1 VSLLEQAFFC
11 LEKKM
16 RTVKLED
23 IRIDGGTQF
32 RDQINQDVVKE
43 YGHRMEEGEIF
54 PPLKA
59 TFDGV
64 TYWLYDG
71 FHRYFAAH
79 DRGFKTIEVDYK
91 PGSQEDAQDLA
102 LSANAHHGLQRNNA
116 TKRKTV
122 EAALAMPR
130 HAGKSNVQIAKLCD
144 VSDTFV
150 AAVRNPEVK
159 KKQAEKVAKH
169 YQDKLGSTEVQ
180 VGDVVA
186 NTPQVGSTEAP
197 PVDGS
202 APDAAEL
209 LANEMAAE
217 ADREL
222 MNKLLDSD
230 DALATAHEELTR
242 LNFLNGQLQVRIAS
256 LMNEKNEAIAQCKK
270 LQKQLDKVS
279 KK

>member
-1 VSLLEQAFFC
+1 
-11 LEKKM
+11 M

-79 DRGFKTIEVDYK
+79 DRGFKDIEVDYK

-122 EAALAMPR
+122 EAALAMSR
-130 HAGKSNVQIAKLCD
+130 HAEKSNVQIAKLCD
-144 VSDTFV
+144 VSDKFV
-150 AAVRNPEVK
+150 AAVRDPEVK
-159 KKQAEKVAKH
+159 KKQTANIERHFKN
-169 YQDKLGSTEVQ
+169 KLDLIE
-180 VGDVVA
+180 GDVVA
-186 NTPQVGSTEAP
+186 VKPSLDLIEPST
-197 PVDGS
+197 DGS
-202 APDAAEL
+202 SPDAAEL
-209 LANEMAAE
+209 HANEMAMQ

-230 DALATAHEELTR
+230 EPLKIAHAELTK
-242 LNFLNGQLQVRIAS
+242 LNFLNSQLQVRIAS
-256 LMNEKNEAIAQCKK
+256 LMTEKNECISLCKK
-270 LQKQLDKVS
+270 LQKQIDKAQ
-279 KK
+279 K